1 MSTQTTT
8 PLAAWLDARRADVEA
23 ALERVLAQHAGTGAS
38 HWPAVVHEAMRYS
51 LLAGGKRLRPMLTLA
66 AAEAVANLGGDRA
79 SATSA
84 SAKVTEA
91 PTADEA
97 EARRLALP
105 AASAIEMIHTYSL
118 IHDDLPAMDD
128 DSLRRGLPTSHVR
141 FGEGMA
147 ILAGD
152 GLLTEAFTLL
162 SREPVDAST
171 DISLRKLRTLEVIAV
186 AAGAAGMVGGQAI
199 DLNAAR
205 PHHYREP
212 AARIENIGARIEPVA
227 TNANTSSAPVE
238 SPAVAA
244 FDAAALRNMHARK
257 TGALIRAAAVAGAV
271 MAGASRDTEAA
282 VAAYAT
288 DLGLA
293 FQIVDDVLDVEGTAE
308 DLGKTAGKD
317 AASGKPTYPALFGL
331 DRSKQLA
338 REAVDRATAV
348 LASAGLRG
356 RLSEIAEWVVHR
368 KH

>member
-1 MSTQTTT
+1 MSTQTTI
-8 PLAAWLDARRADVEA
+8 PLAVWLDARRADVEA
-23 ALERVLAQHAGTGAS
+23 VLERILAQHAGTGTS
-38 HWPAVVHEAMRYS
+38 HWPAVVHDAMRYS

-66 AAEAVANLGGDRA
+66 AAEAVANLAR
-79 SATSA
+79 T
-84 SAKVTEA
+84 
-91 PTADEA
+91 DES

-105 AASAIEMIHTYSL
+105 AACAIEMIHTYSL

-128 DSLRRGLPTSHVR
+128 DSLRRGQPTSHVR

-162 SREPVDAST
+162 AREPAGATT
-171 DISLRKLRTLEVIAV
+171 DVGLRKLRAIEIIAE

-199 DLNAAR
+199 DLHAAR
-205 PHHYREP
+205 PHTYQDQAP
-212 AARIENIGARIEPVA
+212 AI
-227 TNANTSSAPVE
+227 AP
-238 SPAVAA
+238 

-257 TGALIRAAAVAGAV
+257 TGALIRAATVAGAV
-271 MAGASRDTEAA
+271 MAGATRDTEAA

-293 FQIVDDVLDVEGTAE
+293 FQIVDDVLDVEGTAA

-317 AASGKPTYPALFGL
+317 AAAGKPTYPALFGL

-338 REAVDRATAV
+338 REAVDRARSA
-348 LASAGLRG
+348 LASAGLAG
-356 RLSEIAEWVVHR
+356 RLPEIAEWVVHR
-368 KH
+368 NH